1 MDNTKAAVNG
11 GGCTSPP
18 FRHHLPQVANLTRNS
33 KIAQSKAAAKVEAV
47 KDEATLVVE
56 DAGKV
61 IRMNADLNME
71 ISVENVQGEQ
81 ERPLVHPKE
90 RAKAEA
96 RSQIKIEKEQ
106 TAKQETS
113 NEQELQTNSDKSE
126 GGDNSSNTL
135 TKIKDPKPSTP
146 VRKNKQV
153 KEKSGNYKNIFEV
166 THVEGKRQRKPKVV
180 LDVGEKSPKGVEE
193 KSASADNVDIPQPV
207 EPDLNKSATVL
218 SPVVDKPTEWKIGD
232 QLWAKVAGHPWWP
245 CMVAKDPYEDL
256 YTKMKARSRIYHVH
270 FFGNE
275 GERGWIASGSIM
287 EFHGKEKYDEHV
299 KQAFQ
304 NAKKGEKLKLEKLYK
319 VYPNRQAAWLIAIHQ
334 AEEAMKMTLDE
345 RVEQFKCVYT
355 PEKTK
360 KQNLNNSVSKPVNSP
375 KGKSSE
381 RTQKRKR
388 KSSEHVK
395 ATVEEA
401 KASPGAKPR
410 SKRRRVDESAS
421 SHKDKKTG
429 GSFEVF
435 CSKHRDSMMADHPK
449 FDEANINECLQQQ
462 WLMMSQKQKSRY
474 KSKLQDSSDM
484 PTGPLTPKLTEK
496 PHVGDDEEDMEKES
510 KLIGKLKLKRQ
521 KSTSDESSSDNQ
533 EEEKSSSSKSQKYL
547 CQVCEDT
554 GELVECEGDC
564 HNYFHK
570 ACVGDSVEE
579 PFKCEECKTGLHTC
593 FACKKKDE
601 TTKKCSVHLC
611 GKFYHEDCMN
621 KLMQLKSDTK
631 NGFVCP
637 LHQCATCS
645 IENSKKTKASKGRLV
660 RCVRCPTAY
669 HTGDFCIAAGS
680 ENLPGYNIVCNKH
693 FQPNRTQKYHNHI
706 NVSWCF
712 VCNLGGSLICCDSCP
727 ASFHAE
733 CLNINFPEGNWYC
746 NDCSIGKQLLY
757 GDIVW
762 VKLGSYRWWPSE
774 ICHPKRVPHNIQEKT
789 HQVGEFPVHFF
800 GTNDYF
806 WIHKGRAFGFH
817 DGDKYCK
824 ETARNKSLA
833 KIFARGVQEATEAF
847 QALKALRADKEKMM
861 IERSEK
867 KPAPYKFVKN
877 NIPVGSVVIPKPDLT
892 SIPRCEC
899 DPNHEAPCSSDTD
912 CLNRMLMYECHPSVC
927 QCGEKCHNQRFQRRE
942 YPDCTPFKTEG
953 RGWGLRTNVDIK
965 KGQFV
970 HEYVGE
976 LIDEEEVKRR
986 IDESHENNISN
997 YYMLTLDKNRVID
1010 AGPKGNLSR
1019 FMNHSCAP
1027 NCETQKWTANGDV
1040 RVGLFALCDIPAG
1053 TELTFNYNLECL
1065 GNDKT
1070 KCNCGA
1076 ELCSG
1081 FLGVRPKSAVAASV
1095 AKSKKKDEKKKKKR
1109 NKKKGD
1115 GKKEHDD
1122 ECFRCGEGGEL
1133 VMCDR
1138 TGCPKVYHLHCL
1150 KLSKPPHGKWDC
1162 PWHHCDECGK
1172 PAVMMCAECPNSF
1185 CATHT
1190 EGHIKDIEGVSVSL
1204 CMEHDEVTSS
1214 SCASSDTQSDE
1225 DSNGQ
1230 ARTKAILKENLVK
1243 KRNLNTKP
1251 EEDQGAGGSK
1261 KPRKQSV
1268 GEPKKTEGKRVKP
1281 AGNPLAVAP
1290 MFDDSDEGSD
1300 DLVIDIPAVPL

>member
-1 MDNTKAAVNG
+1 MENTKAAVNG
-11 GGCTSPP
+11 GCTSPS

-33 KIAQSKAAAKVEAV
+33 KIAQSKAGSKVEPV

-56 DAGKV
+56 DTGKV
-61 IRMNADLNME
+61 VKIEIMENAP
-71 ISVENVQGEQ
+71 GEQ

-106 TAKQETS
+106 TAKQESES
-113 NEQELQTNSDKSE
+113 NPEQSVPQDPQTNTGDKSE
-126 GGDNSSNTL
+126 ASGDSEGKGSSTV
-135 TKIKDPKPSTP
+135 TKKADTKQSTP
-146 VRKNKQV
+146 VRTKQV

-166 THVEGKRQRKPKVV
+166 TSVEGKRQRKPKVV
-180 LDVGEKSPKGVEE
+180 IDMEELSKGEKSSSRNTSLSGNNLDV
-193 KSASADNVDIPQPV
+193 SL
-207 EPDLNKSATVL
+207 EPELNKSATFT
-218 SPVVDKPTEWKIGD
+218 SPVVEKPAEWKMGD

-256 YTKMKARSRIYHVH
+256 FTKMKARSRLYHVT

-275 GERGWIASGSIM
+275 GERGWAGSNSIM
-287 EFHGKEKYDEHV
+287 EFKGKDKYDEHV
-299 KQAFQ
+299 KQAFL
-304 NAKKGEKLKLEKLYK
+304 NAKKGEKLKLEKLYRE
-319 VYPNRQAAWLIAIHQ
+319 YPNRQAAWLIAIHQ
-334 AEEAMKMTLDE
+334 AEEAMTMSVEE
-345 RVEQFKCVYT
+345 RVEKFKCVCT
-355 PEKTK
+355 PEKK
-360 KQNLNNSVSKPVNSP
+360 KKKSSADTGNDNKQVKSP
-375 KGKSSE
+375 KGKSKE
-381 RTQKRKR
+381 RIQKRKR
-388 KSSEHVK
+388 QSSEHVK
-395 ATVEEA
+395 S
-401 KASPGAKPR
+401 SPAPSPAAKP
-410 SKRRRVDESAS
+410 STKRRRLDESS
-421 SHKDKKTG
+421 SHKDKKSE

-435 CSKHRDSMMADHPK
+435 CSKHRDSMMSDHPE
-449 FDEANINECLQQQ
+449 FDEATLNECLQQQ

-474 KSKLQDSSDM
+474 KSKLQD
-484 PTGPLTPKLTEK
+484 TPKDPVISKVPERK
-496 PHVGDDEEDMEKES
+496 MSPVEDEDEDMEKET
-510 KLIGKLKLKRQ
+510 KIVAKLKLKRE

-533 EEEKSSSSKSQKYL
+533 EEEKNSSCKSPRYL
-547 CQVCEDT
+547 CQVCEDN
-554 GELVECEGDC
+554 GDLMECEGEC

-570 ACVGDSVEE
+570 SCVGENVEE
-579 PFKCEECKTGLHTC
+579 PFKCEECKSGVHTC
-593 FACKKKDE
+593 FACKEKDE
-601 TTKKCSVHLC
+601 NTKKCSVHLC
-611 GKFYHEDCMN
+611 GKFYHENCLN
-621 KLMQLKSDTK
+621 KLMHSKPDSNK
-631 NGFVCP
+631 GFVCP
-637 LHQCATCS
+637 LHQCATCA
-645 IENSKKTKASKGRLV
+645 IESSKKTKAGKGRLL

-680 ENLPGYNIVCNKH
+680 ENLPGNNIVCSKH
-693 FQPNRTQKYHNHI
+693 FQPNRTQKYHTHI

-733 CLNINFPEGNWYC
+733 CLNINPPEGNWYC
-746 NDCSIGKQLLY
+746 NDCAMGKQPLY

-806 WIHKGRAFGFH
+806 WIHKGRAFGFQ
-817 DGDKYCK
+817 DGDKYSK
-824 ETARNKSLA
+824 ETTKNKHLA

-847 QALKALRADKEKMM
+847 QALKALRADKEKMF
-861 IERSEK
+861 IEKSEK
-867 KPAPYKFVKN
+867 KPAPFKFVKN

-899 DPNHEAPCSSDTD
+899 DPNSEAPCSSDTD

-976 LIDEEEVKRR
+976 LIDEDEVKRR

-1040 RVGLFALCDIPAG
+1040 RVGLFAIYDIPTG

-1095 AKSKKKDEKKKKKR
+1095 AKGKKKDKKRKR
-1109 NKKKGD
+1109 NKKKVD

-1138 TGCPKVYHLHCL
+1138 GGCPKVYHLHCL

-1172 PAVMMCAECPNSF
+1172 PAVIMCTECPNSF

-1190 EGHIKDIEGVSVSL
+1190 EGHIKEVDGAAVCS
-1204 CMEHDEVTSS
+1204 EHDEVSS
-1214 SCASSDTQSDE
+1214 SGASSDTQSDDGGE

-1230 ARTKAILKENLVK
+1230 ARTKAILKENLIR
-1243 KRNLNTKP
+1243 KRSLNTKQ
-1251 EEDQGAGGSK
+1251 EEEATAGGSK

-1268 GEPKKTEGKRVKP
+1268 GESKKGEGKRGKS
-1281 AGNPLAVAP
+1281 AGGNLLAVVP